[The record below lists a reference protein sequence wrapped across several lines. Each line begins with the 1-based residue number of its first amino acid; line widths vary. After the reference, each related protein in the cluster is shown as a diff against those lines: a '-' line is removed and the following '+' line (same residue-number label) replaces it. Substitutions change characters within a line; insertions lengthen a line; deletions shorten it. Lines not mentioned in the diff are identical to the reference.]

1 MDFLRDDLN
10 VGMFGVNVG
19 NVCDARRKLKNSE
32 RNMSGDG
39 LNILKRNILRKICI
53 GSFLKYIL
61 NAIRDEDDTIIL
73 MKCSCVKTF
82 FLSQN
87 FYNFSVFRLVLRN
100 RE

>member
-32 RNMSGDG
+32 SNMSGDG
-39 LNILKRNILRKICI
+39 LNILKRNILRKTCI

-73 MKCSCVKTF
+73 MKCSCVN
-82 FLSQN
+82 FLSFTKFLQ
-87 FYNFSVFRLVLRN
+87 FLCF
-100 RE
+100 